1 MLVRSGTEKPAMY
14 VSCSSC
20 VEAHRPLPEALRR
33 IAELGFRA
41 VDLLIIAGMK
51 HLHPQDLLQADRRQQ
66 VAAAITEAG
75 LTVSSFNCGFSVPFS
90 DDAAAR
96 VQREREFVAML
107 SLADEVGCPL
117 LNFQLGGMREGETRE
132 GARERLGAG
141 LHELTA
147 WKGDRD
153 LRLTFEPH
161 YGSPAEEPAQ
171 ALALVERVWPEV
183 GIAYDPSHFAM
194 HPAVA
199 SLAESEPLL
208 DYAQHVHVRNAA
220 PGRMQAPMEEGTVDF
235 AWLVAALRKRG
246 YAGALAIEYL
256 DGEEAEA
263 VKLRDVLVGLGVP
276 L

>member
-1 MLVRSGTEKPAMY
+1 MPSGMEMPAMY
-14 VSCSSC
+14 ISCSSC

-33 IAELGFRA
+33 IAGLGFRA

-51 HLHPQDLLQADRRQQ
+51 HLHPKDLLEAGARRE
-66 VAAAITEAG
+66 VAAAIAGAG
-75 LTVSSFNCGFSVPFS
+75 LSVSSFNCGFSVPLS
-90 DDAAAR
+90 DEAVAR
-96 VQREREFVAML
+96 AQREREFAAML
-107 SLADEVGCPL
+107 SLAEMVDCPL
-117 LNFQLGGMREGETRE
+117 LNFQLGGMREGETAE
-132 GARERLGAG
+132 EARGRLAAG
-141 LHELTA
+141 LRELVA
-147 WKGDRD
+147 WKGARD

-171 ALALVERVWPEV
+171 ALALVRRVWPEV
-183 GIAYDPSHFAM
+183 GVAYDPSHFAM
-194 HPAVA
+194 HPAVV
-199 SLAESEPLL
+199 SLAETEPLL
-208 DYAQHVHVRNAA
+208 DYTQHVHVRNAA
-220 PGRMQAPMEEGTVDF
+220 PGRMQTPMDEGTVDF